1 MTGQEG
7 SQGRLLDRRATADSG
22 GRPQSARR
30 RAARLPMDG
39 GRSGF
44 SAVVLAFRQ
53 SLRLQVAIGFV
64 LAVEVISGF

>member
-1 MTGQEG
+1 
-7 SQGRLLDRRATADSG
+7 
-22 GRPQSARR
+22 
-30 RAARLPMDG
+30 MDG